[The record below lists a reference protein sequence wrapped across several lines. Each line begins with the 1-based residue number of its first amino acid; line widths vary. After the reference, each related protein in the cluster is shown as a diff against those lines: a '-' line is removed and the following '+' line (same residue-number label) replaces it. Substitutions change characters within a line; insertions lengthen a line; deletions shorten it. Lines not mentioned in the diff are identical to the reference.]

1 MEIASILLDPAQA
14 VDREPDRQ
22 IVSRGHLM
30 FANGREYF
38 EIGGLVLYAAEDSP
52 LDQFGYRW
60 PSQIVSFV
68 TDLELSRGDDSAP

>member
-1 MEIASILLDPAQA
+1 MDVASIL
-14 VDREPDRQ
+14 VEPVQGPDAESDGET
-22 IVSRGHLM
+22 VSRGHLF

-38 EIGGLVLYAAEDSP
+38 EIGGLVLSAPDHAP

-68 TDLELSRGDDSAP
+68 PDMGSRLAERSPA

>member
-1 MEIASILLDPAQA
+1 MLIDPAQGL
-14 VDREPDRQ
+14 DQKPDGQ

-38 EIGGLVLYAAEDSP
+38 EIGGLVLSAPDDAP
-52 LDQFGYRW
+52 LDRFGYRW

-68 TDLELSRGDDSAP
+68 PDSEPGLVEASPA

>member
-1 MEIASILLDPAQA
+1 MEVASILVEPAQG
-14 VDREPDRQ
+14 PDAGYEGQ
-22 IVSRGHLM
+22 IFSRGHLF

-38 EIGGLVLYAAEDSP
+38 EIGGLVLSAPDDAP

-68 TDLELSRGDDSAP
+68 SDRDLGLPEPQFA